1 MRLNKSGLLF
11 IERIGN
17 NNQIIGF
24 SLKKKKNPYTWN
36 IIFIGLTHEFRIANV
51 LLSFC
56 RFTIIIFDFFFFVS
70 WNRVAPEG
78 YVLYITTHNEVSL
91 LLPVCI
97 SVVSKHKPIC
107 LLSETAGWRNGR
119 TRFLVFLLNKAD
131 GSFSCKM
138 NALTLKA
145 KKCKKINS
153 PSGYDILLY

>member
-1 MRLNKSGLLF
+1 MEYNIHRFNA
-11 IERIGN
+11 RV
-17 NNQIIGF
+17 
-24 SLKKKKNPYTWN
+24 PYSECVVV
-36 IIFIGLTHEFRIANV
+36 F
-51 LLSFC
+51 LS
-56 RFTIIIFDFFFFVS
+56 IYYYYIWFFFVS